1 MVNYWSYCFSF
12 FKIKY
17 WRKKNIYHASIKNIL
32 PLSSSSL
39 SGLLWT
45 QLTIVFFQT
54 FCTVSIRFQKS
65 FIQRFSASSSLFIFP
80 PWNCVS
86 FFLELRKCHHSQL
99 APSSPTCVWSNE
111 LREREKEKRNLL
123 NLLFL
128 DQQPAQIDKTD
139 RFTSPQYPIVLTT
152 ASLLSDVWSLESFQ
166 FPCSNDWKSSF

>member
-1 MVNYWSYCFSF
+1 MFSNNWSYCFRC

-17 WRKKNIYHASIKNIL
+17 WREKNIYHASIKNIL

-86 FFLELRKCHHSQL
+86 FLELRKCHHSQL

-111 LREREKEKRNLL
+111 LRERERKRKGICSIFFSWISSQRKLIRLIDSPAHNIP
-123 NLLFL
+123 LFL
-128 DQQPAQIDKTD
+128 QPPLFHPT
-139 RFTSPQYPIVLTT
+139 YGH
-152 ASLLSDVWSLESFQ
+152 
-166 FPCSNDWKSSF
+166 

>member
-1 MVNYWSYCFSF
+1 MFSNNWSYCFSC

-17 WRKKNIYHASIKNIL
+17 WRKRNIYHASIKNIL

-86 FFLELRKCHHSQL
+86 AIIHHPSSIIHHPSSIIILSFHIPNLELRKFFLELRKCHHSQL

-111 LREREKEKRNLL
+111 LREREREREKES
-123 NLLFL
+123 
-128 DQQPAQIDKTD
+128 AQ
-139 RFTSPQYPIVLTT
+139 
-152 ASLLSDVWSLESFQ
+152 
-166 FPCSNDWKSSF
+166 SSFLGSAASANW